1 MSRIDNA
8 ISDALGVEKEIK
20 KEEKELEENSTQDE
34 AQDPESK
41 DDLNSLTY
49 EELLEQVNKQK
60 EETLRAVAELENYR
74 KRSSN
79 EITNALKYANSEL
92 LLSIIPLITSL
103 EKSVEGS
110 EDAEKIDKEGIML
123 ILNSF
128 EKTLE
133 NFNIVPINP
142 SGQEF
147 DPEKHE
153 AVSTVNNPGEK
164 DNFVTN
170 TLERGWTLN
179 ERVVKPALVVVNK
192 K

>member
-1 MSRIDNA
+1 MS
-8 ISDALGVEKEIK
+8 EKEQK
-20 KEEKELEENSTQDE
+20 KEEEKLEEENVKDE
-34 AQDPESK
+34 AQDVEEQE
-41 DDLNSLTY
+41 DLNNLTY
-49 EELLEQVNKQK
+49 EELLEQVDKQK
-60 EETLRAVAELENYR
+60 EETLRAVAELENFR

-79 EITNALKYANSEL
+79 EITNALKFANSEL

-110 EDAEKIDKEGIML
+110 EESEKIDKEGILL

-153 AVSTVNNPGEK
+153 AVPTVNNPGEK

>member
-1 MSRIDNA
+1 MS
-8 ISDALGVEKEIK
+8 
-20 KEEKELEENSTQDE
+20 EEKETTNQQEEEQTSKNN
-34 AQDPESK
+34 DP

-49 EELLEQVNKQK
+49 EELLKQVEKQR
-60 EETLRAVAELENYR
+60 EETLRAVAELENFR
-74 KRSSN
+74 KRSTN
-79 EITNALKYANSEL
+79 EISNALKYANSEI
-92 LLSIIPLITSL
+92 LLSIIPLVTSL
-103 EKSVEGS
+103 EKSVENS
-110 EDAEKIDKEGIML
+110 EESKKIDKEGILL
-123 ILNSF
+123 ILDSF

-133 NFNIVPINP
+133 NFNIVPIKP
-142 SGQEF
+142 TGQEF

>member
-1 MSRIDNA
+1 MTDQDQKNSNV
-8 ISDALGVEKEIK
+8 VE
-20 KEEKELEENSTQDE
+20 EEVQTEDSQEEVNSELN
-34 AQDPESK
+34 
-41 DDLNSLTY
+41 NLTY
-49 EELLEQVNKQK
+49 EELLEEVDKKK

-74 KRSSN
+74 RRTSN
-79 EITNALKYANSEL
+79 ELTNALKYANSEL
-92 LLSIIPLITSL
+92 LLAIIPIITSL
-103 EKSVEGS
+103 EKATTDL
-110 EDAEKIDKEGIML
+110 EDAEKIDKEGVLL
-123 ILNSF
+123 ILDSF

-142 SGQEF
+142 TGQEF

-192 K
+192 N

>member
-1 MSRIDNA
+1 MTDQDQKNSN
-8 ISDALGVEKEIK
+8 VEEDEVQTEDSQ
-20 KEEKELEENSTQDE
+20 EEVNSELN
-34 AQDPESK
+34 
-41 DDLNSLTY
+41 NLTY
-49 EELLEQVNKQK
+49 EELLEEVDKKK

-74 KRSSN
+74 RRTSN
-79 EITNALKYANSEL
+79 ELTNALKYANSEL
-92 LLSIIPLITSL
+92 LLAIIPIITSL
-103 EKSVEGS
+103 EKATTDL
-110 EDAEKIDKEGIML
+110 EDAEKIDKEGVLL
-123 ILNSF
+123 ILDSF

-192 K
+192 N

>member
-1 MSRIDNA
+1 MSD
-8 ISDALGVEKEIK
+8 KEV
-20 KEEKELEENSTQDE
+20 KEEKIEQEADNNKEATETE
-34 AQDPESK
+34 AQE
-41 DDLNSLTY
+41 DLNNLTY
-49 EELLEQVNKQK
+49 EELLEQVDKQK

-74 KRSSN
+74 KRSAN

-92 LLSIIPLITSL
+92 LLSIVPLVTSL
-103 EKSVEGS
+103 EKSIENS
-110 EDAEKIDKEGIML
+110 EDSEKIDKEGILL
-123 ILNSF
+123 ILDSF

>member
-1 MSRIDNA
+1 MS
-8 ISDALGVEKEIK
+8 
-20 KEEKELEENSTQDE
+20 EEKETKNQQKEEQTSENK
-34 AQDPESK
+34 DP

-49 EELLEQVNKQK
+49 EELLEQVEKQK
-60 EETLRAVAELENYR
+60 EDTLRAVAELENFR
-74 KRSSN
+74 KRSTN
-79 EITNALKYANSEL
+79 EISNALKYANSEL
-92 LLSIIPLITSL
+92 LLSIIPLVTSL
-103 EKSVEGS
+103 EKSIENS
-110 EDAEKIDKEGIML
+110 EDSKKIDKEGILL
-123 ILNSF
+123 ILDSF

-133 NFNIVPINP
+133 NFNIVPIKP
-142 SGQEF
+142 TGQEF

>member
-1 MSRIDNA
+1 MTDQDQKNSNV
-8 ISDALGVEKEIK
+8 VEDEVQT
-20 KEEKELEENSTQDE
+20 EDSQEVNSELN
-34 AQDPESK
+34 
-41 DDLNSLTY
+41 NLTY
-49 EELLEQVNKQK
+49 EELLEEVDKKK

-74 KRSSN
+74 RRTSN
-79 EITNALKYANSEL
+79 ELTNALKYANSEL
-92 LLSIIPLITSL
+92 LLAIIPIITSL
-103 EKSVEGS
+103 EKATTDL
-110 EDAEKIDKEGIML
+110 EDAEKIDKEGVLL
-123 ILNSF
+123 ILDSF

-192 K
+192 N

>member
-1 MSRIDNA
+1 MS
-8 ISDALGVEKEIK
+8 EKEQK
-20 KEEKELEENSTQDE
+20 KEEEKLQEENVKDE
-34 AQDPESK
+34 AQDVEEQE
-41 DDLNSLTY
+41 DLNNLTY
-49 EELLEQVNKQK
+49 EELLEQVDKQK
-60 EETLRAVAELENYR
+60 EETLRAVAELENFR

-79 EITNALKYANSEL
+79 EITNALKFANSEL

-110 EDAEKIDKEGIML
+110 EESEKIDKEGILL

>member
-1 MSRIDNA
+1 MSE
-8 ISDALGVEKEIK
+8 EKETK
-20 KEEKELEENSTQDE
+20 NQQKEEKTSENK
-34 AQDPESK
+34 DP

-49 EELLEQVNKQK
+49 EELLEQVEKQK
-60 EETLRAVAELENYR
+60 EETLRAVAELENFR
-74 KRSSN
+74 KRSTN
-79 EITNALKYANSEL
+79 EISNALKYANSEI
-92 LLSIIPLITSL
+92 LLSIIPLVTSL
-103 EKSVEGS
+103 EKSVENS
-110 EDAEKIDKEGIML
+110 EESKKIDKEGILL
-123 ILNSF
+123 ILDSF

-133 NFNIVPINP
+133 NFNIVPIKP
-142 SGQEF
+142 TGQEF

>member
-1 MSRIDNA
+1 MSKD
-8 ISDALGVEKEIK
+8 KEANNQ
-20 KEEKELEENSTQDE
+20 KEEDLTKESSDSN
-34 AQDPESK
+34 
-41 DDLNSLTY
+41 DLNNLTY
-49 EELLEQVNKQK
+49 EELLEQVEKQK
-60 EETLRAVAELENYR
+60 EETLRAVAELENFR
-74 KRSSN
+74 KRSTN

-103 EKSVEGS
+103 EKSIENS
-110 EDAEKIDKEGIML
+110 EDSKKIDKEGILL
-123 ILNSF
+123 ILDSF

-133 NFNIVPINP
+133 NFNIVPITP
-142 SGQEF
+142 TGQEF

>member
-1 MSRIDNA
+1 MTD
-8 ISDALGVEKEIK
+8 KEA
-20 KEEKELEENSTQDE
+20 KEEKIEQEADNKEATETE
-34 AQDPESK
+34 AQE
-41 DDLNSLTY
+41 DLNNLTY
-49 EELLEQVNKQK
+49 EELLEQVDKQK

-74 KRSSN
+74 KRSAN

-92 LLSIIPLITSL
+92 LLSIVPLVTSL
-103 EKSVEGS
+103 EKSIENS
-110 EDAEKIDKEGIML
+110 EDSEKIDKEGILL
-123 ILNSF
+123 ILDSF

>member
-1 MSRIDNA
+1 MS
-8 ISDALGVEKEIK
+8 EKEQK
-20 KEEKELEENSTQDE
+20 KEEEKLEEENVKDE
-34 AQDPESK
+34 AQDVEEQE
-41 DDLNSLTY
+41 DLNNLTY
-49 EELLEQVNKQK
+49 EELLEQVDKQK
-60 EETLRAVAELENYR
+60 EETLRAVAELENFR

-79 EITNALKYANSEL
+79 EITNALKFANSEL

-110 EDAEKIDKEGIML
+110 EESEKIDKEGILL

>member
-1 MSRIDNA
+1 MSE
-8 ISDALGVEKEIK
+8 EKETK
-20 KEEKELEENSTQDE
+20 NQKEEKQTSENN
-34 AQDPESK
+34 DP

-49 EELLEQVNKQK
+49 EELLEQVEKQK
-60 EETLRAVAELENYR
+60 EDTLRAVAELENFR
-74 KRSSN
+74 KRSTN
-79 EITNALKYANSEL
+79 EISNALKYANSEL
-92 LLSIIPLITSL
+92 LLSIIPLVTSL
-103 EKSVEGS
+103 EKSIENS
-110 EDAEKIDKEGIML
+110 EDSKKIDKEGILL
-123 ILNSF
+123 ILDSF

-133 NFNIVPINP
+133 NFNIVPIKP
-142 SGQEF
+142 TGQEF

>member
-1 MSRIDNA
+1 MS
-8 ISDALGVEKEIK
+8 EKEQK
-20 KEEKELEENSTQDE
+20 KEEEKLEEENVKDE
-34 AQDPESK
+34 AQDVEEQE
-41 DDLNSLTY
+41 DLNNLTY
-49 EELLEQVNKQK
+49 EELLEQVDKQK
-60 EETLRAVAELENYR
+60 EETLRAVAELENFR

-79 EITNALKYANSEL
+79 EITNALKFANSEL

-110 EDAEKIDKEGIML
+110 EESEKIDKEGILL

-179 ERVVKPALVVVNK
+179 ERVVKPALVVVIKN
-192 K
+192 

>member
-1 MSRIDNA
+1 MS
-8 ISDALGVEKEIK
+8 
-20 KEEKELEENSTQDE
+20 EEKETKNQKEEEQISENN
-34 AQDPESK
+34 DP

-49 EELLEQVNKQK
+49 EELLEQVEKQK
-60 EETLRAVAELENYR
+60 EETLRAVAELENFR
-74 KRSSN
+74 KRSTN
-79 EITNALKYANSEL
+79 EISNALKYANSEL
-92 LLSIIPLITSL
+92 LLSIIPLVTSL
-103 EKSVEGS
+103 EKSIENS
-110 EDAEKIDKEGIML
+110 EESKKIDKEGILL
-123 ILNSF
+123 ILDSF

-133 NFNIVPINP
+133 NFNIVPITP
-142 SGQEF
+142 TGQEF

>member
-1 MSRIDNA
+1 MVILKPFFLSWFDI
-8 ISDALGVEKEIK
+8 
-20 KEEKELEENSTQDE
+20 
-34 AQDPESK
+34 ESIFG
-41 DDLNSLTY
+41 T
-49 EELLEQVNKQK
+49 
-60 EETLRAVAELENYR
+60 
-74 KRSSN
+74 
-79 EITNALKYANSEL
+79 
-92 LLSIIPLITSL
+92 
-103 EKSVEGS
+103 
-110 EDAEKIDKEGIML
+110 
-123 ILNSF
+123 NSF

-142 SGQEF
+142 TGQEF

>member
-1 MSRIDNA
+1 MTDQDQKNSK
-8 ISDALGVEKEIK
+8 VEEDEVQTEDSQ
-20 KEEKELEENSTQDE
+20 EEVNSELN
-34 AQDPESK
+34 
-41 DDLNSLTY
+41 NLTY
-49 EELLEQVNKQK
+49 EELLEEVDKKK

-74 KRSSN
+74 RRTSN
-79 EITNALKYANSEL
+79 ELTNALKYANSEL
-92 LLSIIPLITSL
+92 LLAIIPIITSL
-103 EKSVEGS
+103 EKATTDL
-110 EDAEKIDKEGIML
+110 EDAEKIDKEGVLL
-123 ILNSF
+123 ILDSF

-142 SGQEF
+142 TGQEF

>member
-1 MSRIDNA
+1 MS
-8 ISDALGVEKEIK
+8 
-20 KEEKELEENSTQDE
+20 EEKETKNQQKEEQTSENK
-34 AQDPESK
+34 DP

-49 EELLEQVNKQK
+49 EELLEQVEKQK
-60 EETLRAVAELENYR
+60 EETLRAVAELENFR
-74 KRSSN
+74 KRSTN
-79 EITNALKYANSEL
+79 EISNALKYANSEI
-92 LLSIIPLITSL
+92 LLSIIPLVTSL
-103 EKSVEGS
+103 EKSVENS
-110 EDAEKIDKEGIML
+110 EESKKIDKEGILL
-123 ILNSF
+123 ILDSF

-133 NFNIVPINP
+133 NFNIVPIKP
-142 SGQEF
+142 TGQEF

>member
-1 MSRIDNA
+1 MS
-8 ISDALGVEKEIK
+8 EKEQK
-20 KEEKELEENSTQDE
+20 KEEEKLEEENVKDE
-34 AQDPESK
+34 AQDIEEQE
-41 DDLNSLTY
+41 DLNNLTY
-49 EELLEQVNKQK
+49 EELLEQVDKQK
-60 EETLRAVAELENYR
+60 EETLRAVAELENFR

-79 EITNALKYANSEL
+79 EITNALKFANSEL

-110 EDAEKIDKEGIML
+110 EESEKIDKEGILL

-164 DNFVTN
+164 DNFIAK
-170 TLERGWTLN
+170 TLERGWSLN
-179 ERVVKPALVVVNK
+179 GRVVKPALVVVNK

>member
-1 MSRIDNA
+1 MS
-8 ISDALGVEKEIK
+8 EKEQK
-20 KEEKELEENSTQDE
+20 KEEEKLEEENVKDE
-34 AQDPESK
+34 AQDVEEQE
-41 DDLNSLTY
+41 DLNNLTY
-49 EELLEQVNKQK
+49 EELLEQVDKQK
-60 EETLRAVAELENYR
+60 EETLRAVAELENFR

-79 EITNALKYANSEL
+79 EITNALKFANSEL

-110 EDAEKIDKEGIML
+110 EESEKIDKEGILL

-179 ERVVKPALVVVNK
+179 ERVVKPALVAVNK

>member
-1 MSRIDNA
+1 MTDQDQKNSNE
-8 ISDALGVEKEIK
+8 VE
-20 KEEKELEENSTQDE
+20 EEVQTEDSQEEVNSELN
-34 AQDPESK
+34 
-41 DDLNSLTY
+41 NLTY
-49 EELLEQVNKQK
+49 EELLEEVDKKK

-74 KRSSN
+74 KRTSN
-79 EITNALKYANSEL
+79 ELTNALKYANSEL
-92 LLSIIPLITSL
+92 LLAIIPIITSL
-103 EKSVEGS
+103 EKATTDL
-110 EDAEKIDKEGIML
+110 EDAEKIDKEGVLL
-123 ILNSF
+123 ILDSF

>member
-1 MSRIDNA
+1 MS
-8 ISDALGVEKEIK
+8 
-20 KEEKELEENSTQDE
+20 EEKETKNQKEEEQISENN
-34 AQDPESK
+34 DP

-49 EELLEQVNKQK
+49 EELLEQVEKQK
-60 EETLRAVAELENYR
+60 EETLRAVAELENFR
-74 KRSSN
+74 KRSTN
-79 EITNALKYANSEL
+79 EISNALKYANSEL

-103 EKSVEGS
+103 EKSIENS
-110 EDAEKIDKEGIML
+110 EDSKKIDKEGILL
-123 ILNSF
+123 ILDSF

-133 NFNIVPINP
+133 NFNIVPITP

-179 ERVVKPALVVVNK
+179 ERVVKQALVVVNK

>member
-1 MSRIDNA
+1 MSD
-8 ISDALGVEKEIK
+8 KEA
-20 KEEKELEENSTQDE
+20 KEEKIEQEADNKEATETE
-34 AQDPESK
+34 AQE
-41 DDLNSLTY
+41 DLNNLTY
-49 EELLEQVNKQK
+49 EELLEQVDKQK

-74 KRSSN
+74 KRSAN

-92 LLSIIPLITSL
+92 LLSIVPLVTSL
-103 EKSVEGS
+103 EKSIENS
-110 EDAEKIDKEGIML
+110 EDSEKIDKEGILL
-123 ILNSF
+123 ILDSF